1 MITSIFWGCCF
12 EPMKLE
18 PGDRRKIY
26 EYMRSHGYSRLTVKI
41 LLGYIPDGMDRLTVI
56 LGKGSEYDYK
66 LIEDKEYR
74 ASELARILELSKQA

>member
-1 MITSIFWGCCF
+1 M

-56 LGKGSEYDYK
+56 LGKGTEYDYK
-66 LIEDKEYR
+66 LLENEEFR
-74 ASELARILELSKQA
+74 ESELTRILELSKQA